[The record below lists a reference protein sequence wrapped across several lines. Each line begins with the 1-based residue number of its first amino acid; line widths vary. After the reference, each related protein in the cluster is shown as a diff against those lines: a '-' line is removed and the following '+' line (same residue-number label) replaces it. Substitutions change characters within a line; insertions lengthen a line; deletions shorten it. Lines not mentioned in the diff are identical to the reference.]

1 MARQAHASARNDSC
15 SLRRPVE
22 QQLNSSKVS
31 ILSGHFDCSHT
42 FIFRLLTLQSI
53 LVTIGRCAPAGL
65 NYATRSKRCLC
76 AGSRGS
82 DGSAA
87 SHLSGFVS
95 GGSVQ
100 ESHSGQQ
107 GVCCSS
113 HFDSRCCFGCK
124 GVALIQT
131 CFQQLPALPGI
142 TVTDAGAAPSPQT
155 PHSEEEMSRS
165 EVSARIP
172 CLHFHFTILWMFSW
186 SARSKCW
193 RALLSRAR
201 AMQRALL
208 SLNEMAFN
216 TWGRIVAMRDAAAD
230 FWFLTAGILQ

>member
-113 HFDSRCCFGCK
+113 HFDWLSPTRAAVS
-124 GVALIQT
+124 VAKRL
-131 CFQQLPALPGI
+131 
-142 TVTDAGAAPSPQT
+142 
-155 PHSEEEMSRS
+155 HSFKR
-165 EVSARIP
+165 A
-172 CLHFHFTILWMFSW
+172 FSNC
-186 SARSKCW
+186 RHYPV
-193 RALLSRAR
+193 
-201 AMQRALL
+201 LL
-208 SLNEMAFN
+208 SL
-216 TWGRIVAMRDAAAD
+216 TLGPHPRLKRLIPKRR
-230 FWFLTAGILQ
+230 

>member
-1 MARQAHASARNDSC
+1 MARQAQASARNDSC

-124 GVALIQT
+124 GVALIS
-131 CFQQLPALPGI
+131 FKRA
-142 TVTDAGAAPSPQT
+142 
-155 PHSEEEMSRS
+155 
-165 EVSARIP
+165 
-172 CLHFHFTILWMFSW
+172 FSNC
-186 SARSKCW
+186 RHYPV
-193 RALLSRAR
+193 
-201 AMQRALL
+201 LL
-208 SLNEMAFN
+208 SL
-216 TWGRIVAMRDAAAD
+216 TLGRHPRLKRLIPKRR
-230 FWFLTAGILQ
+230 